1 MSASDNTDRYD
12 GARGGEEG
20 GNGGGE
26 IGEGGDGGEGGVGG
40 NGGRDG
46 TVDSKM
52 VSSLSRRKEGLAP
65 VCLRVTYSPF
75 APRHADTIG
84 VVVVCAGRSNGVR
97 HLVDVCEVVSPA

>member
-12 GARGGEEG
+12 GASGGEEG

-26 IGEGGDGGEGGVGG
+26 IGEGGDGGEGG

-75 APRHADTIG
+75 APRHADTI